1 MVGCFIQGALAEYA
15 INPILEIAMPTRN
28 VVLTDSQAK
37 FVEQMVASG
46 HYQNASEVLRE
57 GLRLVQAREAEQ
69 AAKLA
74 ALREAVAVG
83 IADIEAGRYTEFN
96 DAASLRSHING
107 ISKRVLAKHG

>member
-1 MVGCFIQGALAEYA
+1 
-15 INPILEIAMPTRN
+15 MPTRN

-74 ALREAVAVG
+74 AMREAVAVG
-83 IADIEAGRYTEFN
+83 IADIEAGRYTEFH
-96 DAASLRSHING
+96 DAKSLRMHIDA
-107 ISKRVLAKHG
+107 IAKRVRDKHA

>member
-1 MVGCFIQGALAEYA
+1 
-15 INPILEIAMPTRN
+15 MPTRN
-28 VVLTDSQAK
+28 VVLTDSQAN
-37 FVEQMVASG
+37 FVEQMVANG

-96 DAASLRSHING
+96 DAASLRSRIND
-107 ISKRVLAKHG
+107 ISERVLTKHG

>member
-1 MVGCFIQGALAEYA
+1 
-15 INPILEIAMPTRN
+15 MPTRN

-37 FVEQMVASG
+37 FVEQMVATG
-46 HYQNASEVLRE
+46 QYQNASEVLRE

-69 AAKLA
+69 VAKLA

-83 IADIEAGRYTEFN
+83 IADINAGRYTEFN
-96 DAASLRSHING
+96 DSASLRSHITV

>member
-1 MVGCFIQGALAEYA
+1 
-15 INPILEIAMPTRN
+15 MPTRN

-69 AAKLA
+69 VARLA

-83 IADIEAGRYTEFN
+83 IADIEAGRYAEFH
-96 DAASLRSHING
+96 DAKSLDAYLSEIADRAIN
-107 ISKRVLAKHG
+107 VA

>member
-1 MVGCFIQGALAEYA
+1 MGCFNQGILAECA
-15 INPILEIAMPTRN
+15 INTVLEIAMPTRN

-74 ALREAVAVG
+74 ALRESVAVG
-83 IADIEAGRYTEFN
+83 IADMEAGRYTTFN
-96 DAASLRSHING
+96 DAKSLRTHIDA
-107 ISKRVLAKHG
+107 IAKRVRDKHA

>member
-1 MVGCFIQGALAEYA
+1 
-15 INPILEIAMPTRN
+15 MPTRN

-37 FVEQMVASG
+37 FVEQMVAG
-46 HYQNASEVLRE
+46 GQYQNASEVLRE

-83 IADIEAGRYTEFN
+83 IADIEAGRYTEFR
-96 DAASLRSHING
+96 DAKSLRNHLNAIA
-107 ISKRVLAKHG
+107 KRVRDKRA

>member
-1 MVGCFIQGALAEYA
+1 
-15 INPILEIAMPTRN
+15 MPTRN
-28 VVLTDSQAK
+28 VVLTDSQAR

-57 GLRLVQAREAEQ
+57 GLRLIQAREAEQ

-83 IADIEAGRYTEFN
+83 IADIEAGQYAEFS
-96 DAASLRSHING
+96 DAASLRSHIDG
-107 ISKRVLAKHG
+107 IHKRVLAKRG

>member
-1 MVGCFIQGALAEYA
+1 
-15 INPILEIAMPTRN
+15 MPTRN

-96 DAASLRSHING
+96 DAASLRSHIND

>member
-1 MVGCFIQGALAEYA
+1 
-15 INPILEIAMPTRN
+15 MPTRN
-28 VVLTDSQAK
+28 VVLTDSQAQ

-69 AAKLA
+69 AARLA

-83 IADIEAGRYTEFN
+83 VADIEAGRYTEFN
-96 DAASLRSHING
+96 DAASLRAHING
-107 ISKRVLAKHG
+107 ISQRVLAKRG

>member
-1 MVGCFIQGALAEYA
+1 
-15 INPILEIAMPTRN
+15 MPTRN
-28 VVLTDSQAK
+28 VVLTDSQAQ

-57 GLRLVQAREAEQ
+57 GLRLVQTREAEQ

-83 IADIEAGRYTEFN
+83 MVDIEAGRYTEFN
-96 DAASLRSHING
+96 DAASLRSHISHIG
-107 ISKRVLAKHG
+107 KRVLAKQG